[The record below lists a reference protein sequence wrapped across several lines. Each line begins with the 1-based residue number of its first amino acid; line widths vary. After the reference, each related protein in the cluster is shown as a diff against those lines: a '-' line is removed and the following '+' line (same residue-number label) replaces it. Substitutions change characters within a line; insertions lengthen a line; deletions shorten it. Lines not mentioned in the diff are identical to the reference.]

1 MDSFDY
7 SFRSYKSEKVIMYP
21 PKNLNDLEVNYA
33 KEENLDES
41 LLKNENLEIDTI
53 AKSKIL
59 DKIKAFNQDLHGIL
73 DNNGKQLKIDKY
85 TRRKILIEYEHI
97 LF

>member
-1 MDSFDY
+1 
-7 SFRSYKSEKVIMYP
+7 MYP

-59 DKIKAFNQDLHGIL
+59 YKI
-73 DNNGKQLKIDKY
+73 
-85 TRRKILIEYEHI
+85 
-97 LF
+97 